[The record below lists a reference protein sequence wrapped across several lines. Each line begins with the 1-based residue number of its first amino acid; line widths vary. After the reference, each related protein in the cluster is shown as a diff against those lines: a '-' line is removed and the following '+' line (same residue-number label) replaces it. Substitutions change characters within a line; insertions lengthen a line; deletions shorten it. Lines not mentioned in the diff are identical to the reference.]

1 MSMIRLH
8 LAIAPAAFR
17 LTVRGSLQSA
27 GRGTCTHSV
36 LTSTGHLSLQLDLA
50 RGYGHPELHA
60 LQSDLSATAPA
71 AAPTSA
77 VQPGGGL
84 DRRWAGSNC
93 TRTARRAVATVAV
106 PEGVE
111 IGAVRISASGWE
123 GAIVQGLKVSRVH

>member
-1 MSMIRLH
+1 M
-8 LAIAPAAFR
+8 
-17 LTVRGSLQSA
+17 LT
-27 GRGTCTHSV
+27 
-36 LTSTGHLSLQLDLA
+36 TSCPLPLQLDLA
-50 RGYGHPELHA
+50 RGYGHPNLHA

-77 VQPGGGL
+77 VQPGTGL

-123 GAIVQGLKVSRVH
+123 GAIVQGLKASRVH